1 MYLTYKGVKQW
12 HIQLGVCLMGIVCSL
27 PFCTNVGHNLS
38 DVIDH
43 YLSNYIM
50 ILLGVYQSFA
60 IAWIHQFDE
69 TAEKVGWMSHFTY
82 AAGF

>member
-1 MYLTYKGVKQW
+1 VDSCFPILEAIATVIYDQVYITYKNVKQW
-12 HIQLGVCLMGIVCSL
+12 HIQLCVCLLGILCSL

-50 ILLGVYQSFA
+50 ILLGV
-60 IAWIHQFDE
+60 
-69 TAEKVGWMSHFTY
+69 
-82 AAGF
+82 